1 MSRQSAL
8 YRVEHVT
15 RFQYS
20 EPVRES
26 VVTLYLQPRSDA
38 SQHLESFRILT
49 DPGAELGNYKDCF
62 GNAVHFFDVPGE
74 HAQLT
79 VTSRSLVALHA
90 IEPEEAAHSGWDDLE
105 EAQTPS
111 TWHLLHPTPLTR
123 PTAALAA
130 FVDRRGIAR
139 LETPLASIRELTAR
153 IHGALAFERGRT
165 RVDSPIDDALMAE
178 SGVCQ
183 DFSHIMLAIVRGWG
197 IPAQY
202 VSGYLF
208 PVRQGRE
215 QIMAQASHA
224 WIECLLPGLGW
235 VGADPTNNTVS
246 PRHHIR
252 VATGRDYRDVPPT
265 RGTFRGAAWQQLEV
279 VVNITAVDTEP
290 SGAPAGRENERSTAR
305 SR

>member
-38 SQHLESFRILT
+38 SQHLESFQILT
-49 DPGAELGNYKDCF
+49 NPGAELGNYKDCF

-208 PVRQGRE
+208 PVRKGRE